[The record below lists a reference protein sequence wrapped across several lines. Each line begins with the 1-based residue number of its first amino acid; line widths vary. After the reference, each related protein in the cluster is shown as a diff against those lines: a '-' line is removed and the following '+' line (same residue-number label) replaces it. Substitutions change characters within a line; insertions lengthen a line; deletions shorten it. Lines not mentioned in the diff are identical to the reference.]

1 MKKTLAKVMMGVAL
15 VYASVFP
22 SVAIANPVSTSAV
35 QEAPSRAMLRLQ
47 KSVTI
52 DGYVVATVTY
62 MWDDGYGKATGI
74 QNKTLSC
81 RGTASNASY
90 VQCYIESGGKS
101 IYVKVNYYRSDYG
114 WKTGVGRILL

>member
-1 MKKTLAKVMMGVAL
+1 
-15 VYASVFP
+15 
-22 SVAIANPVSTSAV
+22 
-35 QEAPSRAMLRLQ
+35 MLRLQ

-52 DGYVVATVTY
+52 DGYVVATVPY
-62 MWDDGYGKATGI
+62 MWDDAYGKATGI
-74 QNKTLSC
+74 PHKTLSC

-90 VQCYIESGGKS
+90 VQCYIESGVKS

>member
-1 MKKTLAKVMMGVAL
+1 MKRNLSKVLVGAAV
-15 VYASVFP
+15 VYASLFP
-22 SVAIANPVSTSAV
+22 CVAIANPANTPIA

-52 DGYVVATVTY
+52 HGYVVATVTY
-62 MWDDGYGKATGI
+62 MWDDGYGRATGI
-74 QNKTLSC
+74 QSKTLSC

-114 WKTGVGRILL
+114 WKTGIGRILL